1 MQKNKKKKNK
11 KKRKKLAVLQNIKA
25 FRDFNAKKNFSDPFK
40 QN

>member
-1 MQKNKKKKNK
+1 MQKNKKKNK
-11 KKRKKLAVLQNIKA
+11 QKIKKLAVLQNIKA

>member
-1 MQKNKKKKNK
+1 MQKNKKKNK
-11 KKRKKLAVLQNIKA
+11 QKIKKLAVLQNIEA